1 MQDPANEALS
11 ALTSPGMG
19 TENAGPVLRALARM
33 LRPRTTV
40 EVGAGSSTLH
50 LLLGL
55 RDARAEAVA
64 DRDPARGEAAH
75 PERVSALHP
84 YAAPGA
90 SAPRLLVVDD
100 ISVPGTSAH
109 RVDDAAGSLGLA
121 DMLTFIERDFF
132 DLSNQELAAWGPL
145 DLVWLDAG
153 TQADDCGF
161 LAALWPRV
169 APGGM
174 VVLHEPYLA
183 TTARTRSG
191 RSACRVVPT
200 PLLQELRRQNA
211 VPDGDFDVL
220 ALSEPHKH
228 RQTGLLL
235 LRKRAGWE
243 RDRKVPFGEELMAL
257 GETPPREV
265 VQLGA
270 APASAPG
277 TDTQG
282 AERMSAERLGVGRM
296 GVERMGAALA
306 DDGRLAVY
314 SAVVLGAGTVGE
326 VEERLGTPDIR
337 CADALAVL
345 EEAGLVTYED
355 GRWSV
360 ADGAWRDVAPV
371 GDRS

>member
-1 MQDPANEALS
+1 MHDPADEALS

-40 EVGAGSSTLH
+40 EVGAGSSTLQ

-64 DRDPARGEAAH
+64 DRDLFGGEAVH
-75 PERVSALHP
+75 PERVSVLHP
-84 YAAPGA
+84 YAALGDY
-90 SAPRLLVVDD
+90 APRLLVVDD

-109 RVDDAAGSLGLA
+109 RVADAADSLGLA

-132 DLSNQELAAWGPL
+132 DLSDQELAAWGPL

-183 TTARTRSG
+183 TTVRARSG

-200 PLLQELRRQNA
+200 PLLQELRRQSA
-211 VPDGDFDVL
+211 VPDGEFDVL

-243 RDRKVPFGEELMAL
+243 RDRKVPFGEELTAL

-270 APASAPG
+270 APASAPV
-277 TDTQG
+277 TDTRA
-282 AERMSAERLGVGRM
+282 AERR
-296 GVERMGAALA
+296 GAALA

-314 SAVVLGAGTVGE
+314 SAVVLGAGTVGA

-345 EEAGLVTYED
+345 EEAGLVTYES

-371 GDRS
+371 GARS